1 MENFD
6 DIRPYNEEEA
16 PAAYHRL
23 MEDRHF
29 QDAIVKCLPDYSI
42 EQFRQDFASFHS
54 IEEVQA
60 SFDRRFIETFLKNF
74 SKGITFSGIENV
86 EPDKAYLYIAN
97 HRDITFDSAMLQYY
111 FFLEQRHTSKI
122 AIGDNLIQ
130 TPTLVEVARLNKM
143 FLVKRSGT
151 LREKLLFS
159 QYLSDYIRYSLL
171 EEGESV
177 WIAQRDGRTKDGY
190 DYTKQGLLKMITMG
204 HASELVENVRQLNIT
219 PVTISYEYEPCDALK
234 ARELALSEN
243 GQHYQ
248 KYPGEDFD
256 SIKQGIFGQKG
267 KISLV
272 IGTPLDE
279 ALNTVPADINNN
291 DKLLHICKLIDEQIY
306 KNYKLYATNYIAHDL
321 MCGDNAYSS
330 FYTPEEKE
338 AFVAYL
344 QKKAVVRDVPAEK
357 MMQYLLH
364 IYGTPVDTHY
374 GTPITP
380 IS

>member
-1 MENFD
+1 MFEET
-6 DIRPYNEEEA
+6 RPYNDSEI
-16 PAAYHRL
+16 PAAIARVASNPFFETLVRYL
-23 MEDRHF
+23 F
-29 QDAIVKCLPDYSI
+29 PDTSV
-42 EQFRQDFASFHS
+42 EAFRQEFLRITTIDEFQEKVMLKALRSIVQRTCTDFTWEGFNLLDANH
-54 IEEVQA
+54 
-60 SFDRRFIETFLKNF
+60 RYTF
-74 SKGITFSGIENV
+74 
-86 EPDKAYLYIAN
+86 IAN
-97 HRDITFDSAMLQYY
+97 HRDILLDAALLQVILNKNHLRTSEITFGSNLMRGDLV
-111 FFLEQRHTSKI
+111 I
-122 AIGDNLIQ
+122 DIGKM
-130 TPTLVEVARLNKM
+130 NKM
-143 FLVKRSGT
+143 FRIERGGTVHSFYRSSM
-151 LREKLLFS
+151 EVS
-159 QYLSDYIRYSLL
+159 SYMRYALL
-171 EEGESV
+171 EKGEST
-177 WIAQRDGRTKDGY
+177 WIAQRNGRTKDGR
-190 DYTKQGLLKMITMG
+190 DLTESAVLKMFSI
-204 HASELVENVRQLNIT
+204 SSPKPFVENLAELNIT
-219 PVTISYEYEPCDALK
+219 PVAISYEYEPCDALK

>member
-23 MEDRHF
+23 MDDRHF

-248 KYPGEDFD
+248 KYPSEDFD

>member
-23 MEDRHF
+23 MDDRHF

-204 HASELVENVRQLNIT
+204 HARSEFFLVSS
-219 PVTISYEYEPCDALK
+219 PK
-234 ARELALSEN
+234 
-243 GQHYQ
+243 
-248 KYPGEDFD
+248 
-256 SIKQGIFGQKG
+256 SIILRTSGA
-267 KISLV
+267 SRRS
-272 IGTPLDE
+272 PL
-279 ALNTVPADINNN
+279 
-291 DKLLHICKLIDEQIY
+291 
-306 KNYKLYATNYIAHDL
+306 
-321 MCGDNAYSS
+321 
-330 FYTPEEKE
+330 
-338 AFVAYL
+338 
-344 QKKAVVRDVPAEK
+344 
-357 MMQYLLH
+357 
-364 IYGTPVDTHY
+364 
-374 GTPITP
+374 
-380 IS
+380 